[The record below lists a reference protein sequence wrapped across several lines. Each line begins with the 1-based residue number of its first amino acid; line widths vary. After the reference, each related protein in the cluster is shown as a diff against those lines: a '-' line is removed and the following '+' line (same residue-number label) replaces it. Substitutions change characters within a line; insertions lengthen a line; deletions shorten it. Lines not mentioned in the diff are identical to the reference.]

1 MNKEEEEE
9 QATWRGGDLWL
20 AVTTVEAGGRERGED
35 MRGLQERETL
45 DGCLYC
51 RREYGLVEEVVLYL
65 FPMVLRLMRRWRE
78 KKKGEIR
85 LAAEKGEEAGF

>member
-51 RREYGLVEEVVLYL
+51 RREYGLVEEVVLSL
-65 FPMVLRLMRRWRE
+65 FPMLRLMRRRRE

>member
-1 MNKEEEEE
+1 
-9 QATWRGGDLWL
+9 
-20 AVTTVEAGGRERGED
+20 

-65 FPMVLRLMRRWRE
+65 FPMVLRLMRRRRE